1 MNSKPVKPSVL
12 FHLPVTWFMEIL
24 YAIVTCLN
32 KKGQGPTEMVT
43 HEPWV
48 GSQFG
53 IAEIKNGGWPSLFT
67 VLHLCYDHYPI
78 LDCWRKRNTPKKKK
92 NESKKA
98 FLCKSQAGL
107 LVSVVWQKKKKKK
120 KKGKKSPQR
129 HGISYKSLFRDPFT
143 ITIPRDMHSL
153 LLVVKGKISRFWKM
167 HAHKQGSH
175 RLRKT
180 SRETLRHN
188 ASPSVQTD
196 T

>member
-1 MNSKPVKPSVL
+1 MGDGHPFLLYYISVMTTTPSW
-12 FHLPVTWFMEIL
+12 T
-24 YAIVTCLN
+24 A
-32 KKGQGPTEMVT
+32 GGR
-43 HEPWV
+43 
-48 GSQFG
+48 G
-53 IAEIKNGGWPSLFT
+53 IRQK
-67 VLHLCYDHYPI
+67 
-78 LDCWRKRNTPKKKK
+78 KKKK

-120 KKGKKSPQR
+120 GKKSPQR
-129 HGISYKSLFRDPFT
+129 HGISYKSLFRDQFT
-143 ITIPRDMHSL
+143 ITIPGDMHSL

-167 HAHKQGSH
+167 HAHKQGSR

-188 ASPSVQTD
+188 TSPSVQTN

>member
-1 MNSKPVKPSVL
+1 MGDDHPFLLYYISVM
-12 FHLPVTWFMEIL
+12 TTTQSWT
-24 YAIVTCLN
+24 A
-32 KKGQGPTEMVT
+32 GGR
-43 HEPWV
+43 
-48 GSQFG
+48 G
-53 IAEIKNGGWPSLFT
+53 IRQK
-67 VLHLCYDHYPI
+67 
-78 LDCWRKRNTPKKKK
+78 KKKK

-98 FLCKSQAGL
+98 FLCKSQEGL
-107 LVSVVWQKKKKKK
+107 LVSVVWQKKKKK

-143 ITIPRDMHSL
+143 ITIPGDMHSL

>member
-1 MNSKPVKPSVL
+1 MGDDHPFLLYYISVM
-12 FHLPVTWFMEIL
+12 TTTQSWTAGGRGIRQ
-24 YAIVTCLN
+24 
-32 KKGQGPTEMVT
+32 KK
-43 HEPWV
+43 
-48 GSQFG
+48 
-53 IAEIKNGGWPSLFT
+53 K
-67 VLHLCYDHYPI
+67 
-78 LDCWRKRNTPKKKK
+78 KKKK
-92 NESKKA
+92 NQRRHFCVSLKQAFWYLWSGKKR
-98 FLCKSQAGL
+98 
-107 LVSVVWQKKKKKK
+107 KKK

-143 ITIPRDMHSL
+143 ITIPGDMHSL